1 MAAIIC
7 QHKHKADCNT
17 TEYNMVRYVEQNREA
32 QKCSYLSTK
41 PYIHRKAQPEPALV
55 SAGPWQGLDATA
67 SAKRKPIRGSGAEP
81 GAGFQGAQPP
91 VEGQGALQSR
101 S

>member
-41 PYIHRKAQPEPALV
+41 PYIHRKAQPYT
-55 SAGPWQGLDATA
+55 GF
-67 SAKRKPIRGSGAEP
+67 AKKRGHRLMTIILSILNRFKHF
-81 GAGFQGAQPP
+81 FQ
-91 VEGQGALQSR
+91 
-101 S
+101 